1 MKTLKGILFL
11 GVLLCSSCYDDFV
24 DDFDYSIVG
33 FAINSPLRT
42 VIADRDMEIQIG
54 VSIGGK
60 RRVDMDDWAKFEIDP
75 SLLEGTGLE
84 LLPAAYY
91 KLSDQ
96 DMFRVRK
103 ANLPVADVGVT
114 FTPAFY
120 DDPEALRINYALPI
134 RIVASSLDSISSDRE
149 ATIVAIKYISNYHGT
164 YYVKGSLFE
173 LQDGQVVNTTTYNDK
188 DLVKNMTRDLATRST
203 NTLERPGLANF
214 VVTGNQKVE
223 LTVQPS
229 NSDTHNVLVETADGG
244 VPITDGEGV
253 YHAGKAQPEFV
264 IKYSF
269 ARGGTNYRAE
279 ETLVLRQD
287 PLLDLRVETWR

>member
-1 MKTLKGILFL
+1 MKILKVIVGAC
-11 GVLLCSSCYDDFV
+11 VLLCSSCYDDFV
-24 DDFDYSIVG
+24 HDFDYSLVG
-33 FAINSPLRT
+33 FTISSPLRT
-42 VIADRDMEIQIG
+42 VIADRDMEIQVG

-60 RRVDMDDWAKFEIDP
+60 RNVDMNDWAKFEIDP
-75 SLLEGTGLE
+75 SLLEGTGLK
-84 LLPAAYY
+84 LLPADYY
-91 KLSDQ
+91 NLSDE
-96 DMFRVRK
+96 DTFRVRK
-103 ANLPVADVGVT
+103 ANLPVADVGIT
-114 FTPAFY
+114 FTQAFY
-120 DDPEALRINYALPI
+120 DDPDALRINYALPL
-134 RIVASSLDSISSDRE
+134 RIVASSLDSIASDRE
-149 ATIVAIKYISNYHGT
+149 TSIVAIKYISTYHGT

-173 LQDGQVVNTTTYNDK
+173 LQDGQIVNTTTYNDK

-214 VVTGNQKVE
+214 VVTGNQKVK

-229 NSDTHNVLVETADGG
+229 DSDTHNLLVETADGG

-253 YHAGKAQPEFV
+253 YHADRERPEFV

-269 ARGGTNYRAE
+269 VRGGTSYRAE